1 MPPVASAVAVFQGRF
16 SRAAVSFLSMFA
28 VLFALPA
35 LSFAQTL
42 ADLRYAKV
50 STASLPSATVDIEGL
65 QKVSDFSRR
74 LDSCETFSDATS
86 MDRSGEDVVA
96 RLSSRLAATDI
107 FVSGYSGAERSCD
120 RSRQTP
126 ERASA
131 QKIVPS
137 ELCAPKPLALVPVTF
152 PNLSPVC
159 IPQGMV
165 FAQSWDIL
173 RSPSLE
179 TLKISPV
186 AQIHESYHW
195 GATVRESLEFLL
207 FEHAFRLA
215 DDPYLRYLLF
225 HKPFWKDYLS
235 SANQFD
241 MSRWGDGDDFLVN
254 YIGHPMQ
261 GGVTGNIYLQNDPR
275 ARGLRFGSS
284 SEYWKSRMRAMF
296 FSAVYSAYFEIGPIF
311 SEAAIGNE
319 GGYTYTPGC
328 GHYVCDR
335 PGYKPPTNNTAWVD
349 FIVTPTVGTGL
360 IILEDFIELKI
371 VDPLVGDSQ
380 WGGYK
385 ILRAALYPTQ
395 SMANMLAPRH
405 PWSRRFN
412 DEDFRPGEFGGGV
425 NPATQTRTEAWKYEP
440 RWTAGFHYT
449 NIDLHQDRPDCVQ
462 CPMHTSGFGSDVTY
476 RLTNLLY
483 ADVEG
488 NVFPAANGASRAEEV
503 LAGVKIGRN
512 YGRWGVYVNARPGF
526 VHYDSTFVTGSQTNY
541 TSSFRTALDTGGT
554 VEYRT
559 SARSTVRFDVGTTL
573 VRYLTGHP
581 DPRQLPISVLSTDY
595 IVTQGNFHLG
605 TGYVFRF

>member
-1 MPPVASAVAVFQGRF
+1 MSRLWMIVAILVFPAVAS
-16 SRAAVSFLSMFA
+16 S
-28 VLFALPA
+28 
-35 LSFAQTL
+35 QTF
-42 ADLRYAKV
+42 ADLGYAKL
-50 STASLPSATVDIEGL
+50 STASLKSNVVTNDFSATDFWPSNTPC
-65 QKVSDFSRR
+65 KDFSPAP
-74 LDSCETFSDATS
+74 LPGDPDS
-86 MDRSGEDVVA
+86 GVVA
-96 RLSSRLAATDI
+96 RLSSQLATTDI
-107 FVSGYSGAERSCD
+107 FVPRLSAENHRCGD
-120 RSRQTP
+120 AREAP
-126 ERASA
+126 MLPLAKGMVAS
-131 QKIVPS
+131 Q
-137 ELCAPKPLALVPVTF
+137 LCTLGPLALAPMPF

-159 IPQGMV
+159 LPPGMV
-165 FAQSWDIL
+165 FSRSSDIFH
-173 RSPSLE
+173 SPSLE
-179 TLKISPV
+179 VLKNVTGGPRP
-186 AQIHESYHW
+186 EPYHW
-195 GATVRESLEFLL
+195 GATLRESLEFLL
-207 FEHAFRLA
+207 FEHGFRLV

-275 ARGLRFGSS
+275 ARGLRFGKS
-284 SEYWKSRMRAMF
+284 SEYWKSRMRAML

-311 SEAAIGNE
+311 SETAIGNE

-349 FIVTPTVGTGL
+349 FIVTPTIGTGL
-360 IILEDFIELKI
+360 LVLEDFIELKI
-371 VDPLVGDSQ
+371 VDPMVGDSQ

-395 SMANMLAPRH
+395 SMANLLAPRH

-412 DEDFRPGEFGGGV
+412 DGDFQPGNFGGNV
-425 NPATQTRTEAWKYEP
+425 NPAMQTRTEAWKYEP
-440 RWTAGFHYT
+440 RWTADFQYT
-449 NIDLHQDRPDCVQ
+449 NTVLHQDRLSCVQ
-462 CPMHTSGFGSDVTY
+462 CPMYSSGFGSDVTY

-488 NVFPAANGASRAEEV
+488 NIFPAANGASRAEEV
-503 LAGVKIGRN
+503 FAGVKIGRSF
-512 YGRWGVYVNARPGF
+512 GRWGVYVNARPGF
-526 VHYDSTFVTGSQTNY
+526 VHFDSTFVTGSQTDF

-554 VEYRT
+554 IEYRT
-559 SARSTVRFDVGTTL
+559 SPRSMIRFGVGTTL

-595 IVTQGNFHLG
+595 IVTQGNLHLG